1 MKKLFLIVALI
12 VMSVYCYADDNE
24 EYVVTHP
31 KITPIYFGRTLFCS
45 TMPISY
51 GETPCDP
58 ESRLVLY
65 SPIVVDTVHGA
76 LYYKIHFDTINAQF
90 NTELPVLEI
99 KDVTIFRC
107 DKPELDMNLLRPK
120 FYKELRLWHY
130 WLGDYINPQT
140 LYPWQQ
146 WTIKF
151 IVIHQ

>member
-1 MKKLFLIVALI
+1 MKKSFTIVALI

-65 SPIVVDTVHGA
+65 SPIVVDTIQGRL
-76 LYYKIHFDTINAQF
+76 LYRIHFDTINAEV
-90 NTELPVLEI
+90 NKELPVLEI
-99 KDVTIFRC
+99 TDLIFWSC
-107 DKPELDMNLLRPK
+107 NKAKFYMNLLRPK

-130 WLGDYINPQT
+130 WLGDYINPMT

-151 IVIHQ
+151 IVIPQ